1 MSLANLSINVNV
13 NAAQA
18 VGGLRDVASAAQQGM
33 GDSTAAVDDF
43 RANLMRASAE
53 LNTAAQRMGSGMQ
66 AANDSIMQS
75 SAEAGNAV
83 DGIQESVDKIK
94 FDSVSQKAA
103 YAFGA
108 GFAAAKT
115 ASEAAVDWVENKLK
129 IIAISAITGIAV
141 ATIALGVAAYKAASF
156 INGLFTGEAYKSDNI
171 DAVIAMNN
179 EVKSLQNTLQLSAN
193 DAHALRD
200 ALGRLGVSKV
210 DYTEAFTNASKAM
223 RVNTDELERLGVK
236 YKGLDGKLLDTVTVL
251 QNAKDKLDEYSAGY
265 DRNAAAVAIG
275 MGSYDQITDTLK
287 VTNNEIQNSK
297 ERLHEYG
304 LLIGPGTQAY
314 VAEYEQAM
322 REFKNET
329 ELTSQGFK
337 RAVSDAI
344 MPALTSLAVWFK
356 EGFPSIVA
364 VFRGFTASVA
374 TGFYMLKDG
383 IYVIA
388 ESIITVASSIGRV
401 LGGVGEAFIRLLQG
415 DFSGASQA
423 FSQGLES
430 AKQRISLGGD
440 NIVAQINSNNAA
452 IKQAWGNLT
461 GLNPNDGAAMDGAD
475 GNGKKGKPWVP
486 KPKVEAPK
494 APAAEAKSAYDSY
507 IQELDRTIKKMDES
521 EFASMRLKAEQL
533 AEKEGIKDL
542 TKAYERINQVQRLG
556 SQKVVD
562 SFAKQVNEETS
573 AYKFQTSIMALNKN
587 EQEDLNFAR
596 TKYLA
601 TEKMIDAAQQ
611 SGKPLDAQAINDLR
625 TKTRETIALMQ
636 AQINERRELEK
647 KPEYGA
653 LKALQEYQDK
663 AADVASQT
671 KDLFSNSFKG
681 MEDALVNFVMTGK
694 FSFKDLAKSIL
705 AELTR
710 MIIKQMMFNL
720 LASIFGSFGGGGKI
734 MSAGSGTGGSSGGLN
749 FGSIDGARAA
759 GGPVNKNGTYMV
771 GEKGPELFIPS
782 DSGTILPNGVMP
794 RSSGGGGSTNV
805 FNINTAGVSHAEL
818 TEGVNNSRL
827 QAASDMRQNR
837 LRRRA

>member
-18 VGGLRDVASAAQQGM
+18 VGGFHDVANAAQQGM
-33 GDSTAAVDDF
+33 GQSTAAVDDF

-66 AANDSIMQS
+66 AANDSIMKSSGDAEQS
-75 SAEAGNAV
+75 I
-83 DGIQESVDKIK
+83 DGIQDSVNKIQ
-94 FDSVSQKAA
+94 FDSISEKAA

-108 GFAAAKT
+108 GFASAKVL
-115 ASEAAVDWVENKLK
+115 AQSAVEFVENKLK
-129 IIAISAITGIAV
+129 IIAISVITGIAV
-141 ATIALGVAAYKAASF
+141 ATIALGVAAYKAAGF
-156 INGLFTGEAYKSDNI
+156 INGLFTGDAYKSDNI

-193 DAHALRD
+193 DAHALSD
-200 ALGRLGVSKV
+200 ALGRIGVSKT
-210 DYTEAFTNASKAM
+210 DYTAAFTNAGKAM
-223 RVNTDELERLGVK
+223 RENTDELDRLGVK
-236 YKGLDGKLLDTVTVL
+236 YKGFDGKLLDTVTVL
-251 QNAKDKLDEYSAGY
+251 QNAKNALDEYTIGY
-265 DRNAAAVAIG
+265 DRNAAAVAMG
-275 MGSYDQITDTLK
+275 MGSYDQISEALK
-287 VTNNEIQNSK
+287 VTNNEVQNSK
-297 ERLHEYG
+297 ERLQEYG

-314 VAEYEQAM
+314 VNEYEQAM
-322 REFKNET
+322 RDFKNET
-329 ELTSQGFK
+329 DLTSQGFK

-356 EGFPSIVA
+356 DGFPAMVT
-364 VFRGFTASVA
+364 VFRGFTASIA

-401 LGGVGEAFIRLLQG
+401 LEGVGTAFVRLLQG

-430 AKQRISLGGD
+430 AKNRIALGGD

-461 GLNPNDGAAMDGAD
+461 GLNNGDGDTPDSTKKLREG
-475 GNGKKGKPWVP
+475 GKAWTP
-486 KPKVEAPK
+486 KPAATATK
-494 APAAEAKSAYDSY
+494 APAAPAAELKSAYDSY

-521 EFASMRLKAEQL
+521 EFASMKLKAQQL
-533 AEKEGIKDL
+533 AEKEGITDL
-542 TKAYERINQVQRLG
+542 TKAYERINQIQRLG

-562 SFAKQVNEETS
+562 TFAKQVNEES
-573 AYKFQTSIMALNKN
+573 AAYKFQTSIMLENK
-587 EQEDLNFAR
+587 EKQDDLTLAR
-596 TKYLA
+596 NKYLA
-601 TEKMIDAAQQ
+601 TEKLIDSAQQ
-611 SGKPLDAQAINDLR
+611 SGRPLDAQAITDLR
-625 TKTRETIALMQ
+625 TKTQETIALMQ

-671 KDLFSNSFKG
+671 KDLFANSFKG

-694 FSFKDLAKSIL
+694 GSFKELAKSII
-705 AELTR
+705 ADLTR
-710 MIIKQMMFNL
+710 MIIKQMFFNL
-720 LASIFGSFGGGGKI
+720 LASIFGAPTVGT
-734 MSAGSGTGGSSGGLN
+734 GTGGSSGGLN
-749 FGSIDGARAA
+749 FGSIDGKRAA
-759 GGPVNKNGTYMV
+759 GGPVDKSNTYLV
-771 GEKGPELFIPS
+771 GEKGPELFIP
-782 DSGTILPNGVMP
+782 DGSGTILPHGMALGGG
-794 RSSGGGGSTNV
+794 GGGGSTNV

-818 TEGVNNSRL
+818 TQGVNNARD
-827 QAASDMRQNR
+827 AAVSNVRDNR